1 MEERELKYV
10 LEAILFAAGE
20 PIGLRTLA
28 DSLELKPSEI
38 ETALSELKSEYDYE
52 MRGLRVVRMGN
63 RYQMTTRSEY
73 FEEIKKVFKS
83 HSPSALSQ
91 AALETLAIIAY
102 KQPVTRADIEQI
114 RGVQSSSS
122 LNLLMDR
129 GFVRQAGKLDV
140 PGKPIA
146 YETTDEFLKL
156 VGTEKLE
163 NLPDFFDFSD
173 GLQLAMEEMDDNQCD

>member
-91 AALETLAIIAY
+91 AALETLAILH
-102 KQPVTRADIEQI
+102 TNTGHTCRHRTDS
-114 RGVQSSSS
+114 GVQSSSS
-122 LNLLMDR
+122 LNLLMDPVSSDR
-129 GFVRQAGKLDV
+129 PETRC